1 MNSDLTSVQE
11 EERRGTAVLEKKEEG
26 LREMAND
33 EATEGDR
40 ADDSVER
47 QSSEEVDIR
56 ESTAEAEGSVDA
68 NDKVAAAGSGS
79 EGAATEGAG
88 NGEGVEI
95 VARDDASV
103 EGARDTSGTPLPV
116 LEGEE
121 ATNNDNDASKPD
133 SEIKT
138 TDSAEGA
145 ALTSEAAE
153 EHANT
158 TTEDV
163 EEAVVDTSATDME
176 SPTREDG
183 EENAFLFDD
192 VSSAPTDSVQGD
204 EIEGF
209 DDDFRALGLEKDE
222 PAYLGEMDMAL
233 NKDVY
238 ETHAAG
244 TDILEEA
251 SLKLARLNAAIEE
264 AEEESERLAGENTR
278 HQLGLLSIF
287 NARKTTTTSSI
298 PEQKK
303 ITDSSSSTRYMQSLA
318 QWITMIED
326 RERLASAQE
335 ALEFEGFQS
344 LNDKQMRADDVCRSY
359 NEFVREV
366 ARQSEYSR
374 TGKLLPAKLVD
385 AMVTQEERK
394 DEEVRHVRLRN
405 IQLRTQVRK
414 LDWRLKAKEELAEG
428 LHLIDF
434 EQLKIENQSLNE
446 KIEERNEELLK
457 LRKKTTSTVQVVTH
471 LKEKLQFVHKEN
483 SVLEETLKKLEARL
497 SSQRDR
503 TQFVK
508 HELTALKTKNRQ
520 FRRQS
525 EVVTSR
531 PLLRDVEVQK
541 KKREDLLSSISAM
554 KAIYTDKTSRVSTTS
569 YVAGQA
575 TE

>member
-1 MNSDLTSVQE
+1 MADE
-11 EERRGTAVLEKKEEG
+11 EII
-26 LREMAND
+26 
-33 EATEGDR
+33 EGDDR
-40 ADDSVER
+40 AVESAE
-47 QSSEEVDIR
+47 QQNTEDVDIR
-56 ESTAEAEGSVDA
+56 ESPTEAEGPGDA
-68 NDKVAAAGSGS
+68 SDDVAPVNEGESTAAEGIS
-79 EGAATEGAG
+79 EGAEVLVHDGT
-88 NGEGVEI
+88 V
-95 VARDDASV
+95 D
-103 EGARDTSGTPLPV
+103 EGARDTSETPPAAV
-116 LEGEE
+116 EGSED
-121 ATNNDNDASKPD
+121 AMNIDNDANKPD
-133 SEIKT
+133 SEAIT
-138 TDSAEGA
+138 VDDSTEGGGGA
-145 ALTSEAAE
+145 AQPFEAE
-153 EHANT
+153 ET
-158 TTEDV
+158 
-163 EEAVVDTSATDME
+163 DTSAKDEEDTDEVPTTATAVE

-183 EENAFLFDD
+183 DEHAFLFDD
-192 VSSAPTDSVQGD
+192 VSSAPTDSVKGD

-222 PAYLGEMDMAL
+222 PAYMGEMDMDL
-233 NKDVY
+233 SKDVY
-238 ETHAAG
+238 ETNAAG
-244 TDILEEA
+244 TDIVEEA

-318 QWITMIED
+318 QWITMVED

-335 ALEFEGFQS
+335 ALEFESSQS
-344 LNDKQMRADDVCRSY
+344 LHDKQMRADDVCRSY

-554 KAIYTDKTSRVSTTS
+554 KAIYTEKTSRVSTTS

-575 TE
+575 AE